1 VIRSGIVA
9 IFSVSLCAGS
19 RSAEEIA
26 AQVESHYNQARTLSV
41 KFFEAYEV
49 QGHKRPT
56 ESGTLRLQ
64 KTGKMRWDYERP
76 AGKLFLSDGKNI
88 YLYTSG
94 DNRVEKIRI
103 RDTEDMR
110 APFAFLLGHLDFK
123 KQFRDFRE
131 RTEEGGE
138 WLDASPKTDRAP
150 YERVEML
157 VATSGSIRRLKILG
171 KDGSLTSFA
180 FSDEML
186 NLQID
191 DKLFHFTVPP
201 GAEVVDAVEFG
212 SEGN

>member
-1 VIRSGIVA
+1 M
-9 IFSVSLCAGS
+9 
-19 RSAEEIA
+19 A
-26 AQVESHYNQARTLSV
+26 AQVEARYNQAHTLSV
-41 KFFEAYEV
+41 KFFEDYEV

-56 ESGTLRLQ
+56 ESGILLLR
-64 KTGKMRWDYERP
+64 KSGKMRWDYDRP
-76 AGKLFLSDGKNI
+76 AGKVFLSDGKDI

-110 APFAFLLGHLDFK
+110 APFAFLLGHLDFR
-123 KQFRDFRE
+123 KQFRDIRE
-131 RTEEGGE
+131 RTEEEGE

-157 VATSGSIRRLKILG
+157 VTTSGLIRRLKIFG

-186 NLQID
+186 NPQID

-212 SEGN
+212 SEGK